1 MNPLFG
7 GGNQMN
13 PQMLQSIQQ
22 IKGLMNQMKSIQN
35 PNLAIQ
41 QMAEQNPQMKQ
52 ILQMC
57 QGQNP
62 KDVFYSMCQQ
72 QGIDPEQVIKL
83 LKS

>member
-7 GGNQMN
+7 GGNKMN

-62 KDVFYSMCQQ
+62 KDVFYAMCQQ

>member
-13 PQMLQSIQQ
+13 PQMLQNIQQ

-35 PNLAIQ
+35 PNLVIQ

-62 KDVFYSMCQQ
+62 KDVFYTMCQQ
-72 QGIDPEQVIKL
+72 RGIDPEQVIKL